1 MDNKEVSH
9 VDNKEVTVTVGKG
22 KSNPVLQFIGAATYL
37 IIAVVIS
44 MVFGMKQINSDKT
57 VQEVSPVKENTPV
70 INEPVKL
77 AIDTNK
83 GLEFSNN
90 LNSIL
95 QNVFGDLNH
104 LVPDSYRN
112 STNLLVD
119 EVLKFKM
126 VYYIAEKYGN
136 LEHKI
141 YNINSNGV
149 EELGAY
155 AINYE
160 YFKTYYK
167 ELIGVEFNEEVLTK
181 VGDSFVH
188 RGDNLFGVIVSDIKT
203 NYDIKVESFV
213 QDNDTYYFTV
223 LVNELDVNNQVVLSY
238 KVRLNL
244 SKVNDRYILNEIVVE
259 PKNV

>member
-9 VDNKEVTVTVGKG
+9 VDNKEVTVTVGKN
-22 KSNPVLQFIGAATYL
+22 KNMLIIQIIGIAIYL

-44 MVFGMKQINSDKT
+44 MIFGMKQINSAKT
-57 VQEVSPVKENTPV
+57 VQESSPVKDNVNNTPV

-90 LNSIL
+90 LNNIL
-95 QNVFGDLNH
+95 QNVFGDVNH
-104 LVPDSYRN
+104 LVPDSNRN
-112 STNLLVD
+112 STNLLGD

-126 VYYIAEKYGN
+126 VYYIAERYGN
-136 LEHKI
+136 VEYKI
-141 YNINSNGV
+141 YNINFNGV

-160 YFKTYYK
+160 YFKSYYK
-167 ELIGVEFNEEVLTK
+167 EILGVDFNEEVLTK

-188 RGDNLFGVIVSDIKT
+188 RGDNLFGVVLSDVKT
-203 NYDIKVESFV
+203 NYDIKVESFI
-213 QDNDTYYFTV
+213 QDDNDYCFTV
-223 LVNELDVNNQVVLSY
+223 LVNELDVNSQVVLNY
-238 KVRLNL
+238 KIRLNL
-244 SKVNDRYILNEIVVE
+244 NKINDKYIVDEIIVS
-259 PKNV
+259 